1 MYLGKYVSCLL
12 LAAVAV
18 VADWTT
24 QQWDAII
31 VGAGPAGII
40 GMLKSIRESPEL
52 ILMKWQL
59 EWQQQVS
66 KHS

>member
-1 MYLGKYVSCLL
+1 MLSLHCFLLVSLFSL
-12 LAAVAV
+12 SA

-40 GMLKSIRESPEL
+40 GEFKQIV
-52 ILMKWQL
+52 
-59 EWQQQVS
+59 QVNYT
-66 KHS
+66 